1 MGFSV
6 DTLQKER
13 AKDISMTKIEHQ
25 LGGQTL
31 SVETGKIAKQAN
43 GAVWLQYGETVVLV
57 TACRTSTPEDRG
69 FLPLIVDYR
78 EKSYAG
84 GRIPGNIF
92 KREGRPTEKETLSA
106 RLIDHPIRPLFPK
119 KFPYEVQVY
128 VSILSYDG
136 ENDADVLGLLG
147 ASAALSI
154 SDIPFAGPMGAV
166 RVGRLDGEFVV
177 NPTHADLEGCDLE
190 IIVCGTADSII
201 SVEGGAHEISEQELV
216 DALAFGHQHIV
227 ELVGVQQELI
237 AAVGKEKI
245 QIEAEEVDTELLG
258 AVSELAADRIKE
270 ANRIP
275 TKEERQELIDGIR
288 DEVLENLNERFPDS
302 EKEIKAELESLL
314 KADMRSMILKEKRR
328 IDGRA
333 LDEVREVS
341 CESGILPRTHGS
353 SLFTRGQT
361 QALCVATLGTKL
373 DERMADDLQGKRFKS
388 YYLDYNFPAY
398 SVGEVRF
405 ERGPGRRDI
414 GHGHL
419 AERALEPVIPSDES
433 FPYTIRLVSDITE
446 SSSSSSMA
454 TVCGCS
460 LALMDAGIPIKTAVC
475 GTGVGLVK
483 EGDEY
488 ELLTDIRDAED
499 FLGDMDLKIAGTI
512 DGITAVQMDIKIQGL
527 ELEIFKQALDRAK
540 EGREKVLAI
549 MNECLGESR
558 DELSRWAP
566 RIEFIKID
574 QSKIGAVIGPGGK
587 MIREIEKTGATV
599 NVDEDGTITIA
610 SVEAGPADEA
620 RRMIEGITAD
630 AEIGKEYDGLVK
642 RVMPFGAFVEILP
655 GKEGLLHIS
664 ELAHRRV
671 EKVEDVVEEGDKIA
685 VKVLEIDTG
694 GKMRLSHKA
703 LLKK

>member
-1 MGFSV
+1 
-6 DTLQKER
+6 
-13 AKDISMTKIEHQ
+13 MTKLEREI
-25 LGGQTL
+25 GGRNL
-31 SVETGKIAKQAN
+31 SIETGRIAKQAN
-43 GAVWLQYGETVVLV
+43 GAVWLQYGDTVVLV
-57 TACRTSTPEDRG
+57 TACRTNVPEDRG

-78 EKSYAG
+78 EKAYAG
-84 GRIPGNIF
+84 GKIPGNIF
-92 KREGRPTEKETLSA
+92 KREGRPSEKETLSA
-106 RLIDHPIRPLFPK
+106 RLIDHPIRPMFPK
-119 KFPYEVQVY
+119 KFPYEIQVY
-128 VSILSYDG
+128 VSVLSYDG
-136 ENDADVLGLLG
+136 ENDADVLGLIG

-166 RVGRLDGEFVV
+166 RVGRINGEFVA
-177 NPTHADLEGCDLE
+177 NPTPAELDDSDLE
-190 IIVCGTADSII
+190 IIVCGTADSIV
-201 SVEGGAHEISEQELV
+201 SVEGGAHEIAEQELV
-216 DALAFGHQHIV
+216 DALAFGHECIAELV
-227 ELVGVQQELI
+227 ELQEQLV
-237 AAVGKEKI
+237 AEVGKEKVA
-245 QIEAEEVDTELLG
+245 IEVEEVDPELVQ
-258 AVSELAADRIKE
+258 AVAELAQGRIAE
-270 ANRIP
+270 ANRSP
-275 TKEERQELIDGIR
+275 LKEERQERIDAINA
-288 DEVLENLNERFPDS
+288 DVLESLAERFPES
-302 EKEIKAELESLL
+302 EKLLKDELEVLL
-314 KADMRSMILKEKRR
+314 KSDMRTMILKEKQR

-333 LDEVREVS
+333 LDAVRDVT
-341 CESGILPRTHGS
+341 CESTVLPRTHGS
-353 SLFTRGQT
+353 ALFTRGQT

-388 YYLDYNFPAY
+388 YYLDYNFPPY

-419 AERALEPVIPSDES
+419 AERALEPVIPSVES

-460 LALMDAGIPIKTAVC
+460 LALMDAGIPVKTAVC

-499 FLGDMDLKIAGTI
+499 FLGDMDLKVAGTK
-512 DGITAVQMDIKIQGL
+512 DGITAIQMDIKIQGL
-527 ELEIFKQALDRAK
+527 QLAIFKEALDRAK
-540 EGREKVLAI
+540 EGRAKVLAI
-549 MNECLGESR
+549 MDECLSEAR
-558 DELSRWAP
+558 PELSRWAP
-566 RIEFIKID
+566 RIEFVKIN

-587 MIREIEKTGATV
+587 TIREIEKTGATV

-610 SVEAGPADEA
+610 SVEAGPAEEA

-630 AEIGKEYDGLVK
+630 AEVGKEYDGVVK

-671 EKVEDVVEEGDKIA
+671 DKVEDVVGQGDKIA

>member
-1 MGFSV
+1 
-6 DTLQKER
+6 
-13 AKDISMTKIEHQ
+13 MTKLELEI
-25 LGGQTL
+25 GGRSL
-31 SVETGKIAKQAN
+31 SIETGKIAKQAN
-43 GAVWLQYGETVVLV
+43 GAVWVQYGDTVVLV
-57 TACRTSTPEDRG
+57 TACRM
-69 FLPLIVDYR
+69 PLIVDYR
-78 EKSYAG
+78 EKAYAG
-84 GRIPGNIF
+84 GKIPGNIF
-92 KREGRPTEKETLSA
+92 KREGRPSEKETLSA
-106 RLIDHPIRPLFPK
+106 RLIDHPIRPMFPK
-119 KFPYEVQVY
+119 KFPYEIQVY
-128 VSILSYDG
+128 VSVLSYDG
-136 ENDADVLGLLG
+136 ENDADVLGLIG

-166 RVGRLDGEFVV
+166 RVGRINGEFVA
-177 NPTHADLEGCDLE
+177 NPTLTELDDSDLE
-190 IIVCGTADSII
+190 IMVCGTADSIV
-201 SVEGGAHEISEQELV
+201 SVEGGAHEIAEQDLV
-216 DALAFGHQHIV
+216 DALAFGHECIA
-227 ELVGVQQELI
+227 ELVKLQEQLV
-237 AAVGKEKI
+237 AEVGKEKLV
-245 QIEAEEVDTELLG
+245 IESEEVDPELSQ
-258 AVSELAADRIKE
+258 AVAELAQERIAE
-270 ANRIP
+270 ANRSP
-275 TKEERQELIDGIR
+275 LKEERQERIDAISA
-288 DEVLENLNERFPDS
+288 DVLESLAERFPDS
-302 EKEIKAELESLL
+302 EKPIKAELEALL
-314 KADMRSMILKEKRR
+314 KADMRTMILKEKRR

-333 LDEVREVS
+333 LDAVRDVT
-341 CESGILPRTHGS
+341 CENTVLPRTHGS
-353 SLFTRGQT
+353 ALFTRGQT

-388 YYLDYNFPAY
+388 YYLDYNFPPY

-419 AERALEPVIPSDES
+419 AERALEPVIPSVES

-460 LALMDAGIPIKTAVC
+460 LALMDAGIPVKTAVC

-499 FLGDMDLKIAGTI
+499 FLGDMDLKVAGTK
-512 DGITAVQMDIKIQGL
+512 DGITAIQMDIKIQGL
-527 ELEIFKQALDRAK
+527 QLQIFKEALDRAK
-540 EGREKVLAI
+540 EGRDKVLAI
-549 MNECLGESR
+549 MDECLSEAR
-558 DELSRWAP
+558 PELSRWAP
-566 RIEFIKID
+566 RIEFVKID

-587 MIREIEKTGATV
+587 TIREIEKTGATV

-610 SVEAGPADEA
+610 SVEAGPAEEA

-630 AEIGKEYDGLVK
+630 AEVGKEYDGVVK

-671 EKVEDVVEEGDKIA
+671 DKVEDVVGQGDKIA

>member
-1 MGFSV
+1 
-6 DTLQKER
+6 
-13 AKDISMTKIEHQ
+13 MTKLEHQ

-31 SVETGKIAKQAN
+31 SIETGKIAKQAN

-78 EKSYAG
+78 EKGYAG

-177 NPTHADLEGCDLE
+177 NPTHAELEGCDLE

-245 QIEAEEVDTELLG
+245 LIEADEVDAELLA

-275 TKEERQELIDGIR
+275 TKEERQELIDRIR
-288 DEVLENLNERFPDS
+288 DEVLENLHERFPDS
-302 EKEIKAELESLL
+302 EKTIKAELESLL

-341 CESGILPRTHGS
+341 CENGILPRTHGS
-353 SLFTRGQT
+353 ALFTRGQT

-398 SVGEVRF
+398 SVGEVKF

-587 MIREIEKTGATV
+587 TIREIEKTGATV

>member
-1 MGFSV
+1 
-6 DTLQKER
+6 
-13 AKDISMTKIEHQ
+13 MTKLEHQ

-31 SVETGKIAKQAN
+31 SMETGKIAKQAN
-43 GAVWLQYGETVVLV
+43 GAVWLQYGETVVMV
-57 TACRTSTPEDRG
+57 TACRTNTPEDRG

-78 EKSYAG
+78 EKTYAG

-106 RLIDHPIRPLFPK
+106 RLIDHPIRPMFPK
-119 KFPYEVQVY
+119 KFHYEVQIY
-128 VSILSYDG
+128 VSIFSYDG

-166 RVGRLDGEFVV
+166 RVGRMNGEFVA
-177 NPTHADLEGCDLE
+177 NPTHSQQEECDIE
-190 IIVCGTADSII
+190 IIVCGTSDSIV
-201 SVEGGAHEISEQELV
+201 SVEGGAHEVSEQDLV
-216 DALAFGHQHIV
+216 DALAFGHEHIKD
-227 ELVGVQQELI
+227 LVTMQEKLV
-237 AAVGKEKI
+237 AAVGKEKLK
-245 QIEAEEVDTELLG
+245 IEADEVDTELVA
-258 AVSELAADRIKE
+258 AVGELVSDRIKE

-275 TKEERQELIDGIR
+275 AKEERQGLIDEIR
-288 DEVLENLNERFPDS
+288 ADILEGLAERFP
-302 EKEIKAELESLL
+302 EGAKQIKAELEALL
-314 KADMRSMILKEKRR
+314 KADMRGMILKEKRR

-333 LDEVREVS
+333 LDEVREVT
-341 CESGILPRTHGS
+341 CESSILPRTHGS
-353 SLFTRGQT
+353 ALFTRGQT

-419 AERALEPVIPSDES
+419 AERAIEPVIPSDES

-454 TVCGCS
+454 TICGCS

-475 GTGVGLVK
+475 GTGVGLVM
-483 EGDEY
+483 EGDKY

-499 FLGDMDLKIAGTI
+499 FLGDMDLKVAGTV
-512 DGITAVQMDIKIQGL
+512 DGITAIQMDIKVQGL
-527 ELEIFKQALDRAK
+527 KLEILKEALDRAK
-540 EGREKVLAI
+540 EGRDKVLGI
-549 MNECLGESR
+549 MNECLSESR
-558 DELSRWAP
+558 DDLSRWAP
-566 RIEFIKID
+566 RIEFIKIN

-587 MIREIEKTGATV
+587 TIREIEKTGATI
-599 NVDEDGTITIA
+599 NVAEDGTITIA
-610 SVEAGPADEA
+610 SVEAGPAQEA

-630 AEIGKEYDGLVK
+630 AEIGREYDGTVK
-642 RVMPFGAFVEILP
+642 RIMPFGAFVEILP

-664 ELAHRRV
+664 ELAHSRV
-671 EKVEDVVEEGDKIA
+671 EKVEDVVAEGEKIA

>member
-1 MGFSV
+1 
-6 DTLQKER
+6 
-13 AKDISMTKIEHQ
+13 MTKLEHQ

-31 SVETGKIAKQAN
+31 SIETGKIAKQAN
-43 GAVWLQYGETVVLV
+43 GAVWLQYGETVVMV
-57 TACRTSTPEDRG
+57 TACRTNTPEDRG

-78 EKSYAG
+78 EKTYAG

-106 RLIDHPIRPLFPK
+106 RLIDHPIRPMFPK
-119 KFPYEVQVY
+119 KFHYEVQVY
-128 VSILSYDG
+128 VSIFSYDG

-166 RVGRLDGEFVV
+166 RVSRMDGEFIA
-177 NPTHADLEGCDLE
+177 NPTHSQQEECDIE
-190 IIVCGTADSII
+190 IIVCGTSDSIV
-201 SVEGGAHEISEQELV
+201 SVEGGAHEISEQDLV
-216 DALAFGHQHIV
+216 DALAFGHEHIKA
-227 ELVGVQQELI
+227 LVVMQEKLV
-237 AAVGKEKI
+237 AEVGKEKI
-245 QIEAEEVDTELLG
+245 KIEADEIDTELVA
-258 AVSELAADRIKE
+258 AVSELASDRIKE

-275 TKEERQELIDGIR
+275 TKEERQGLIDEVR
-288 DEVLENLNERFPDS
+288 ADVLEGLAERFP
-302 EKEIKAELESLL
+302 EGAKQIKAEIEALL
-314 KADMRSMILKEKRR
+314 KADMRGMILKEKRR

-333 LDEVREVS
+333 LDEVREVA
-341 CESGILPRTHGS
+341 CESSILPRTHGS
-353 SLFTRGQT
+353 ALFTRGQT

-373 DERMADDLQGKRFKS
+373 DERMADDLKGKRFKS

-419 AERALEPVIPSDES
+419 AERAIEPVIPSDES
-433 FPYTIRLVSDITE
+433 FPYTIRLVADITE

-475 GTGVGLVK
+475 GTGVGLVM

-499 FLGDMDLKIAGTI
+499 FLGDMDLKVAGTI
-512 DGITAVQMDIKIQGL
+512 DGITAIQMDIKVQGL
-527 ELEIFKQALDRAK
+527 KLEILKEALDRAK
-540 EGREKVLAI
+540 EGRDKVLGI
-549 MNECLGESR
+549 MNECLSESR
-558 DELSRWAP
+558 DDLSRWAP
-566 RIEFIKID
+566 RIEFIKIN

-587 MIREIEKTGATV
+587 TIREIEKTGATI
-599 NVDEDGTITIA
+599 NVAEDGTITIA
-610 SVEAGPADEA
+610 SVEAGPAQEA

-630 AEIGKEYDGLVK
+630 AEIGKEYDGTVK
-642 RVMPFGAFVEILP
+642 RIMPFGAFVEILP

-664 ELAHRRV
+664 ELAHNRV
-671 EKVEDVVEEGDKIA
+671 EKVEDVVAEGEKIA

>member
-1 MGFSV
+1 
-6 DTLQKER
+6 
-13 AKDISMTKIEHQ
+13 MTKLELEI
-25 LGGQTL
+25 GGRSL
-31 SVETGKIAKQAN
+31 SIETGRIAKQAN
-43 GAVWLQYGETVVLV
+43 GAVWMQYGETVVLV
-57 TACRTSTPEDRG
+57 TACRTNIPEDRG

-78 EKSYAG
+78 EKAYAG
-84 GRIPGNIF
+84 GKIPGNIF
-92 KREGRPTEKETLSA
+92 KREGRPSEKETLSA
-106 RLIDHPIRPLFPK
+106 RLIDHPIRPMFPK
-119 KFPYEVQVY
+119 KFPYEIQVY
-128 VSILSYDG
+128 VSVLSYDG
-136 ENDADVLGLLG
+136 ENDADVLGLIG

-166 RVGRLDGEFVV
+166 RVGRINGEFVA
-177 NPTHADLEGCDLE
+177 NPTSAQLDESDLE
-190 IIVCGTADSII
+190 IIVCGTADSIV
-201 SVEGGAHEISEQELV
+201 SVEGGAHEIAEQDLV
-216 DALAFGHQHIV
+216 DALAFGHECIA
-227 ELVGVQQELI
+227 ELVGLQERLVTE
-237 AAVGKEKI
+237 VGKEKI
-245 QIEAEEVDTELLG
+245 VVEVAEADPKLVS
-258 AVSELAADRIKE
+258 AVAELAQERIAE
-270 ANRIP
+270 ANRSP
-275 TKEERQELIDGIR
+275 RKEERQERIDAINA
-288 DEVLENLNERFPDS
+288 DVLESLAERFPES
-302 EKEIKAELESLL
+302 EKLILAELEALL
-314 KADMRSMILKEKRR
+314 KADMRTMILKEKRR
-328 IDGRA
+328 IDGRS
-333 LDEVREVS
+333 LDAVRDVT
-341 CESGILPRTHGS
+341 CESTVLPRTHGS
-353 SLFTRGQT
+353 ALFTRGQT

-388 YYLDYNFPAY
+388 YYLDYNFPPY

-419 AERALEPVIPSDES
+419 AERALEPVIPSVES

-460 LALMDAGIPIKTAVC
+460 LALMDAGIPVKTSVC

-499 FLGDMDLKIAGTI
+499 FLGDMDLKVAGTK
-512 DGITAVQMDIKIQGL
+512 DGITAIQMDIKIQGL
-527 ELEIFKQALDRAK
+527 QLDIFKEALDRAK
-540 EGREKVLAI
+540 EGRDMVLAI
-549 MNECLGESR
+549 MDECLSAAR
-558 DELSRWAP
+558 PELSRWAP
-566 RIEFIKID
+566 RIEFVKIAE
-574 QSKIGAVIGPGGK
+574 SKIGAVIGPGGK
-587 MIREIEKTGATV
+587 TIREIEKTGATV

-610 SVEAGPADEA
+610 SVEAGPAEEA

-630 AEIGKEYDGLVK
+630 AEVGKEYDGVVK

-671 EKVEDVVEEGDKIA
+671 DKVEDIVGQGDTIA

>member
-1 MGFSV
+1 M
-6 DTLQKER
+6 
-13 AKDISMTKIEHQ
+13 
-25 LGGQTL
+25 
-31 SVETGKIAKQAN
+31 ETGKIAKQAN
-43 GAVWLQYGETVVLV
+43 GAVWLQYGETVVMV
-57 TACRTSTPEDRG
+57 TACRTNTPEDRG

-78 EKSYAG
+78 EKTYAG

-106 RLIDHPIRPLFPK
+106 RLIDHPIRPMFPK
-119 KFPYEVQVY
+119 KFHYEVQVY
-128 VSILSYDG
+128 VSIFSYDG

-166 RVGRLDGEFVV
+166 RVGRMDGEFIA
-177 NPTHADLEGCDLE
+177 NPTHSQQEECDIE
-190 IIVCGTADSII
+190 IIVCGTSDSIV
-201 SVEGGAHEISEQELV
+201 SVEGGAHEISEQDLV
-216 DALAFGHQHIV
+216 DALAFGHEHIKD
-227 ELVGVQQELI
+227 LVVMQEKLV
-237 AAVGKEKI
+237 AEVGKEKI
-245 QIEAEEVDTELLG
+245 KIEADEIDTELVA
-258 AVSELAADRIKE
+258 AVGELASDRIKE

-275 TKEERQELIDGIR
+275 TKEERQGLIDEVR
-288 DEVLENLNERFPDS
+288 ADVLEGLAERFP
-302 EKEIKAELESLL
+302 EGAKQIKAEIEALL
-314 KADMRSMILKEKRR
+314 KADMRGMILKEKRR

-333 LDEVREVS
+333 LDEVREVT
-341 CESGILPRTHGS
+341 CESSILPRTHGS
-353 SLFTRGQT
+353 ALFTRGQT

-373 DERMADDLQGKRFKS
+373 DERMADDLKGKRFKS

-419 AERALEPVIPSDES
+419 AERAIEPVIPSDES

-475 GTGVGLVK
+475 GTGVGLVM

-499 FLGDMDLKIAGTI
+499 FLGDMDLKVAGTF
-512 DGITAVQMDIKIQGL
+512 DGITAIQMDIKVQGL
-527 ELEIFKQALDRAK
+527 KLEILKEALDRAK
-540 EGREKVLAI
+540 EGRDKVLGI
-549 MNECLGESR
+549 MNECLSESR
-558 DELSRWAP
+558 DDLSRWAP
-566 RIEFIKID
+566 RIEFIKIN

-587 MIREIEKTGATV
+587 TIREIEKTGATI
-599 NVDEDGTITIA
+599 NVAEDGTITIA
-610 SVEAGPADEA
+610 SVEAGPAQEA

-630 AEIGKEYDGLVK
+630 AEIGKEYDGTVK
-642 RVMPFGAFVEILP
+642 RIMPFGAFVEILP

-664 ELAHRRV
+664 ELAHNRV
-671 EKVEDVVEEGDKIA
+671 EKVEDVVAEGEKIA

>member
-13 AKDISMTKIEHQ
+13 AKDISMTKLEHQ

-31 SVETGKIAKQAN
+31 SIETGKIAKQAN

-78 EKSYAG
+78 EKGYAG

-227 ELVGVQQELI
+227 ELVGVQQDLI
-237 AAVGKEKI
+237 ATVGKEKI
-245 QIEAEEVDTELLG
+245 QIEADEVDVELLG

-270 ANRIP
+270 ANKIP

-288 DEVLENLNERFPDS
+288 DEVLENLHERFPDS
-302 EKEIKAELESLL
+302 EKAIKAELESLL

-341 CESGILPRTHGS
+341 CENGILPRTHGS
-353 SLFTRGQT
+353 ALFTRGQT

-398 SVGEVRF
+398 SVGEVKF

-587 MIREIEKTGATV
+587 TIREIEKTGATV

-620 RRMIEGITAD
+620 R
-630 AEIGKEYDGLVK
+630 
-642 RVMPFGAFVEILP
+642 GAHACTKLP
-655 GKEGLLHIS
+655 IVRFTDDS
-664 ELAHRRV
+664 PA
-671 EKVEDVVEEGDKIA
+671 A
-685 VKVLEIDTG
+685 ATG
-694 GKMRLSHKA
+694 NAKL
-703 LLKK
+703 

>member
-1 MGFSV
+1 
-6 DTLQKER
+6 
-13 AKDISMTKIEHQ
+13 MTKLELEI
-25 LGGQTL
+25 GGRSL
-31 SVETGKIAKQAN
+31 SIETGRIAKQAN
-43 GAVWLQYGETVVLV
+43 GAVWMQYGETVVLV
-57 TACRTSTPEDRG
+57 TACRTNIPEDRG

-78 EKSYAG
+78 EKAYAG
-84 GRIPGNIF
+84 GKIPGNIF
-92 KREGRPTEKETLSA
+92 KREGRPSEKETLSA
-106 RLIDHPIRPLFPK
+106 RLIDHPIRPMFPK
-119 KFPYEVQVY
+119 KFPYEIQVY
-128 VSILSYDG
+128 VSVLSYDG
-136 ENDADVLGLLG
+136 ENDADVLGLIG

-166 RVGRLDGEFVV
+166 RVGRINGEFVA
-177 NPTHADLEGCDLE
+177 NPTSAQLDESDLE
-190 IIVCGTADSII
+190 IIVCGTADSIV
-201 SVEGGAHEISEQELV
+201 SVEGGAHEIAEQDLV
-216 DALAFGHQHIV
+216 DALAFGHGCIAELV
-227 ELVGVQQELI
+227 ELQERLV
-237 AAVGKEKI
+237 AEVGKEKVV
-245 QIEAEEVDTELLG
+245 IEVAGADPELVS
-258 AVSELAADRIKE
+258 AVAELAQERIAE
-270 ANRIP
+270 ANRSP
-275 TKEERQELIDGIR
+275 RKEERQERIDAINA
-288 DEVLENLNERFPDS
+288 DVLESLAERFPES
-302 EKEIKAELESLL
+302 EKLILAELEALL
-314 KADMRSMILKEKRR
+314 KADMRTMILKEKRR
-328 IDGRA
+328 IDGRS
-333 LDEVREVS
+333 LDAVRDVT
-341 CESGILPRTHGS
+341 CESTVLPRTHGS
-353 SLFTRGQT
+353 ALFTRGQT

-388 YYLDYNFPAY
+388 YYLDYNFPPY

-419 AERALEPVIPSDES
+419 AERALEPVIPSVES

-460 LALMDAGIPIKTAVC
+460 LALMDAGIPVKTSVC

-499 FLGDMDLKIAGTI
+499 FLGDMDLKVAGTK
-512 DGITAVQMDIKIQGL
+512 DGITAIQMDIKIQGL
-527 ELEIFKQALDRAK
+527 QLDIFKEALDRAK
-540 EGREKVLAI
+540 EGRDKVLAI
-549 MNECLGESR
+549 MDECLSAAR
-558 DELSRWAP
+558 PELSRWAP
-566 RIEFIKID
+566 RIEFVKIAE
-574 QSKIGAVIGPGGK
+574 SKIGAVIGPGGK
-587 MIREIEKTGATV
+587 TIREIEKTGATV

-610 SVEAGPADEA
+610 SVEAGPAEEA

-630 AEIGKEYDGLVK
+630 AEVGKEYDGVVK

-671 EKVEDVVEEGDKIA
+671 DKVEDIVGQGDTIA

>member
-1 MGFSV
+1 
-6 DTLQKER
+6 
-13 AKDISMTKIEHQ
+13 MTKLEHQ

-31 SVETGKIAKQAN
+31 SMETGKIAKQAN
-43 GAVWLQYGETVVLV
+43 GAVWLQYGETVVMV
-57 TACRTSTPEDRG
+57 TACRTNTPEDRG

-78 EKSYAG
+78 EKTYAG

-106 RLIDHPIRPLFPK
+106 RLIDHPIRPMFPK
-119 KFPYEVQVY
+119 KFHYEVQVY
-128 VSILSYDG
+128 VSIFSYDG

-166 RVGRLDGEFVV
+166 RVGRIDGEFVA
-177 NPTHADLEGCDLE
+177 NPTHSQQEECDIEL
-190 IIVCGTADSII
+190 IVCGTADSIV
-201 SVEGGAHEISEQELV
+201 SVEGGAHEVSEQDLV
-216 DALAFGHQHIV
+216 DALAFGHVHIKDLV
-227 ELVGVQQELI
+227 EMQEKLV

-245 QIEAEEVDTELLG
+245 KIEAEEVDVELIN
-258 AVSELAADRIKE
+258 AVGELANARIKE
-270 ANRIP
+270 ANQIP
-275 TKEERQELIDGIR
+275 TKEERQVSIDEIR
-288 DEVLENLNERFPDS
+288 ADVLENLAERFPDGA
-302 EKEIKAELESLL
+302 KQIKAEVESLL
-314 KADMRSMILKEKRR
+314 KADMRSMILNDKRR

-333 LDEVREVS
+333 LDEVREVT
-341 CESGILPRTHGS
+341 CESSILPRTHGS
-353 SLFTRGQT
+353 ALFTRGQT
-361 QALCVATLGTKL
+361 QALCTATLGTKL

-419 AERALEPVIPSDES
+419 AERAIEPVIPSDES

-475 GTGVGLVK
+475 GTGVGLVM
-483 EGDEY
+483 EGEQY

-499 FLGDMDLKIAGTI
+499 FLGDMDLKVAGTI
-512 DGITAVQMDIKIQGL
+512 DGITAIQMDIKVQGL
-527 ELEIFKQALDRAK
+527 KLEILKEALDRAK
-540 EGREKVLAI
+540 EGRDKVLGI
-549 MNECLGESR
+549 MNECLSESR
-558 DELSRWAP
+558 DDLSRWAP
-566 RIEFIKID
+566 RIEFVKID

-587 MIREIEKTGATV
+587 TIREIEKTGATI
-599 NVDEDGTITIA
+599 NVAEDGTITIA
-610 SVEAGPADEA
+610 SVEAGPAQEA

-630 AEIGKEYDGLVK
+630 AEIGKEYDGTVK
-642 RVMPFGAFVEILP
+642 RIMPFGAFVEILP

-671 EKVEDVVEEGDKIA
+671 EKVEDVVAEGDKIA

>member
-1 MGFSV
+1 
-6 DTLQKER
+6 
-13 AKDISMTKIEHQ
+13 MTKLEHQ

-31 SVETGKIAKQAN
+31 SMETGKIAKQAN
-43 GAVWLQYGETVVLV
+43 GAIWLQYGETVVMV
-57 TACRTSTPEDRG
+57 TACRTNTPEDRG

-78 EKSYAG
+78 EKTYAG

-106 RLIDHPIRPLFPK
+106 RLIDHPIRPMFPK
-119 KFPYEVQVY
+119 KFHYEVQVY
-128 VSILSYDG
+128 VSIFSYDG

-166 RVGRLDGEFVV
+166 RVGRMNGEFVA
-177 NPTHADLEGCDLE
+177 NPTHSQQEECDIE
-190 IIVCGTADSII
+190 IIVCGTSDSIV
-201 SVEGGAHEISEQELV
+201 SVEGGAHEVSEQDLV
-216 DALAFGHQHIV
+216 DALAFGHEHIKD
-227 ELVGVQQELI
+227 LVIMQEKLV
-237 AAVGKEKI
+237 AEVGKEKI
-245 QIEAEEVDTELLG
+245 KIEPDEVDTELVA
-258 AVSELAADRIKE
+258 AVGELVSDRIKE

-275 TKEERQELIDGIR
+275 AKEERQGLIDEIR
-288 DEVLENLNERFPDS
+288 ADVLEGLTERFP
-302 EKEIKAELESLL
+302 EGAKQIKAEIEALL
-314 KADMRSMILKEKRR
+314 KADMRGMILNEKRR

-333 LDEVREVS
+333 LDEVREVT
-341 CESGILPRTHGS
+341 CESSILPRTHGS
-353 SLFTRGQT
+353 ALFTRGQT

-373 DERMADDLQGKRFKS
+373 DERMADDLKGKRFKS

-419 AERALEPVIPSDES
+419 AERAIEPVIPSDES
-433 FPYTIRLVSDITE
+433 FPYTIRLVADITE

-475 GTGVGLVK
+475 GTGVGLVM

-499 FLGDMDLKIAGTI
+499 FLGDMDLKVAGTV
-512 DGITAVQMDIKIQGL
+512 DGITAIQMDIKVQGL
-527 ELEIFKQALDRAK
+527 KLEILKEALDRAK
-540 EGREKVLAI
+540 EGRDKVLGI
-549 MNECLGESR
+549 MNECLSESR
-558 DELSRWAP
+558 DDLSRWAP
-566 RIEFIKID
+566 RIEFIKIN

-587 MIREIEKTGATV
+587 TIREIEKTGATI
-599 NVDEDGTITIA
+599 NVAEDGTITIA
-610 SVEAGPADEA
+610 SVEAGPAQEA

-630 AEIGKEYDGLVK
+630 AEIGREYDGTVK
-642 RVMPFGAFVEILP
+642 RIMPFGAFVEILP

-664 ELAHRRV
+664 ELAHNRV
-671 EKVEDVVEEGDKIA
+671 EKVEDVIAEGEKIA

>member
-1 MGFSV
+1 
-6 DTLQKER
+6 
-13 AKDISMTKIEHQ
+13 MTKLEHQ

-31 SVETGKIAKQAN
+31 SIETGKIAKQAN

-78 EKSYAG
+78 EKGYAG

-177 NPTHADLEGCDLE
+177 NPTHAELEGCDLE

-245 QIEAEEVDTELLG
+245 QIEADEVDTELLA

-288 DEVLENLNERFPDS
+288 DEVLENLHERFPDS

-341 CESGILPRTHGS
+341 CENGILPRTHGS
-353 SLFTRGQT
+353 ALFTRGQT

-398 SVGEVRF
+398 SVGEVKF

-587 MIREIEKTGATV
+587 TIREIEKTGATV

-610 SVEAGPADEA
+610 SVEAGRADEA

>member
-1 MGFSV
+1 
-6 DTLQKER
+6 
-13 AKDISMTKIEHQ
+13 MTKLEHQ

-31 SVETGKIAKQAN
+31 SIETGRVAKQAN
-43 GAVWLQYGETVVLV
+43 GAVWLQFGETVVMV
-57 TACRTSTPEDRG
+57 TACRTNTPEDRG
-69 FLPLIVDYR
+69 FLPLTVDYR
-78 EKSYAG
+78 EKTYAG

-106 RLIDHPIRPLFPK
+106 RLTDHAIRPMFPK
-119 KFPYEVQVY
+119 RFPYEVQVY
-128 VSILSYDG
+128 ISIFSYDG

-154 SDIPFAGPMGAV
+154 SDIPFAGPMGAL
-166 RVGRLDGEFVV
+166 RVGRLDGEFIA
-177 NPTHADLEGCDLE
+177 NPTHAQQDECDLE
-190 IIVCGTADSII
+190 MVVCGTADSIV
-201 SVEGGAHEISEQELV
+201 SVEGGAHEISEQDLV
-216 DALAFGHQHIV
+216 DALAFAHEQIR
-227 ELVGVQQELI
+227 ELVGLQEKLI
-237 AAVGKEKI
+237 AEVGKDKLEF
-245 QIEAEEVDTELLG
+245 AVEEVDPELVN
-258 AVSELAADRIKE
+258 AVADAAKERIHE

-275 TKEERQELIDGIR
+275 AKEERQGLIDGIKA
-288 DEVLENLNERFPDS
+288 DVLAALAESFPESD
-302 EKEIKAELESLL
+302 KQIGAELESLL
-314 KADMRSMILKEKRR
+314 KADMREMILKEKRR

-333 LDEVREVS
+333 LDEVREVT
-341 CESGILPRTHGS
+341 CESQILPRTHGS
-353 SLFTRGQT
+353 ALFTRGQT

-373 DERMADDLQGKRFKS
+373 DERMADDLMGKRFKS

-419 AERALEPVIPSDES
+419 AERAIEPVIPSDES

-475 GTGVGLVK
+475 GTGVGLVM
-483 EGDEY
+483 EGDDY

-499 FLGDMDLKIAGTI
+499 FLGDMDLKVAGTK

-527 ELEIFKQALDRAK
+527 RLEIFKEALDRAR
-540 EGREKVLAI
+540 EGRDKVLSA
-549 MNECLGESR
+549 MNDCLPEAR
-558 DELSRWAP
+558 EDLSRWAP
-566 RIEFIKID
+566 RIEFIKIN

-587 MIREIEKTGATV
+587 TIREIEKTGATV

-610 SVEAGPADEA
+610 SVEAGPAAEA

-630 AEIGKEYDGLVK
+630 AEIGKEYDGVVK

-664 ELAHRRV
+664 ELAHQRV
-671 EKVEDVVEEGDKIA
+671 EKVEDVVNEGDKIA

>member
-1 MGFSV
+1 
-6 DTLQKER
+6 
-13 AKDISMTKIEHQ
+13 MTKLEHQ

-31 SVETGKIAKQAN
+31 SMETGKIAKQAN
-43 GAVWLQYGETVVLV
+43 GAVWLQYGETVVMV
-57 TACRTSTPEDRG
+57 TACRTNTPEDRG

-78 EKSYAG
+78 EKTYAG

-106 RLIDHPIRPLFPK
+106 RLIDHPIRPMFPK
-119 KFPYEVQVY
+119 KFHYEVQIY
-128 VSILSYDG
+128 VSIFSYDG

-166 RVGRLDGEFVV
+166 RVGRMNGEFVA
-177 NPTHADLEGCDLE
+177 NPTHSQQEECDIE
-190 IIVCGTADSII
+190 IIVCGTSDSIV
-201 SVEGGAHEISEQELV
+201 SVEGGAHEVSEQDLV
-216 DALAFGHQHIV
+216 DALAFGHEHIKD
-227 ELVGVQQELI
+227 LVTMQEKLV
-237 AAVGKEKI
+237 AAVGKEKLK
-245 QIEAEEVDTELLG
+245 IEADEVDTELVA
-258 AVSELAADRIKE
+258 AVGELVSDRIKE

-275 TKEERQELIDGIR
+275 AKEERQGLIDEIR
-288 DEVLENLNERFPDS
+288 ADILEGLAERFP
-302 EKEIKAELESLL
+302 EGAKQIKAEIEALL
-314 KADMRSMILKEKRR
+314 KADMRGMILKEKRR

-333 LDEVREVS
+333 LDEVREVT
-341 CESGILPRTHGS
+341 CESSILPRTHGS
-353 SLFTRGQT
+353 ALFTRGQT

-419 AERALEPVIPSDES
+419 AERAIEPVIPSDES

-475 GTGVGLVK
+475 GTGVGLVM
-483 EGDEY
+483 EGDKY

-499 FLGDMDLKIAGTI
+499 FLGDMDLKVAGTV
-512 DGITAVQMDIKIQGL
+512 DGITAIQMDIKVQGL
-527 ELEIFKQALDRAK
+527 KLEILKEALDRAK
-540 EGREKVLAI
+540 EGRDKVLGI
-549 MNECLGESR
+549 MNECLSESR
-558 DELSRWAP
+558 DDLSRWAP
-566 RIEFIKID
+566 RIEFIKIN

-587 MIREIEKTGATV
+587 TIREIEKTGATI
-599 NVDEDGTITIA
+599 NVAEDGTITIA
-610 SVEAGPADEA
+610 SVEAGPAQEA

-630 AEIGKEYDGLVK
+630 AEIGREYDGTVK
-642 RVMPFGAFVEILP
+642 RIMPFGAFVEILP

-664 ELAHRRV
+664 ELAHSRV
-671 EKVEDVVEEGDKIA
+671 EKVEDVVAEGEKIA

>member
-1 MGFSV
+1 
-6 DTLQKER
+6 
-13 AKDISMTKIEHQ
+13 MTKLEHQ

-31 SVETGKIAKQAN
+31 SMETGKIAKQAN
-43 GAVWLQYGETVVLV
+43 GAVWLQYGETVVMV
-57 TACRTSTPEDRG
+57 TACRTNTPEDRG

-78 EKSYAG
+78 EKTYAG

-106 RLIDHPIRPLFPK
+106 RLIDHPIRPMFPK
-119 KFPYEVQVY
+119 KFHYEVQIY
-128 VSILSYDG
+128 VSIFSYDG

-166 RVGRLDGEFVV
+166 RVGRMNGEFVA
-177 NPTHADLEGCDLE
+177 NPTHSQQEECDIE
-190 IIVCGTADSII
+190 IIVCGTSDSIV
-201 SVEGGAHEISEQELV
+201 SVEGGAHEVSEQDLV
-216 DALAFGHQHIV
+216 DALAFGHEHIKD
-227 ELVGVQQELI
+227 LVIMQEKLV
-237 AAVGKEKI
+237 AEVGKEKI
-245 QIEAEEVDTELLG
+245 KIEADEVDTELVA
-258 AVSELAADRIKE
+258 AVGELVSDRIKE

-275 TKEERQELIDGIR
+275 AKEERQGLIDEIR
-288 DEVLENLNERFPDS
+288 ADVLEGLAERFP
-302 EKEIKAELESLL
+302 EGAKQIKAEIEALL
-314 KADMRSMILKEKRR
+314 KADMRGMILNEKRR

-333 LDEVREVS
+333 LDEVREVT
-341 CESGILPRTHGS
+341 CESSILPRTHGS
-353 SLFTRGQT
+353 ALFTRGQT

-373 DERMADDLQGKRFKS
+373 DERMADDLKGKRFKS

-419 AERALEPVIPSDES
+419 AERAIEPVIPSDES

-475 GTGVGLVK
+475 GTGVGLVM

-499 FLGDMDLKIAGTI
+499 FLGDMDLKVAGTV
-512 DGITAVQMDIKIQGL
+512 DGITAIQMDIKVQGL
-527 ELEIFKQALDRAK
+527 KLEILKEALDRAK
-540 EGREKVLAI
+540 EGRDKVLGI
-549 MNECLGESR
+549 MNECLSESR
-558 DELSRWAP
+558 DDLSRWAP
-566 RIEFIKID
+566 RIEFIKIN

-587 MIREIEKTGATV
+587 TIREIEKTGATI
-599 NVDEDGTITIA
+599 NVAEDGTITIA
-610 SVEAGPADEA
+610 SVEAGPAQEA

-630 AEIGKEYDGLVK
+630 AEIGREYDGTVK
-642 RVMPFGAFVEILP
+642 RIMPFGAFVEILP

-664 ELAHRRV
+664 ELAHNRV
-671 EKVEDVVEEGDKIA
+671 EKVEDVIAEGEKIA

>member
-1 MGFSV
+1 
-6 DTLQKER
+6 
-13 AKDISMTKIEHQ
+13 MTKLEREI
-25 LGGQTL
+25 GGRNL
-31 SVETGKIAKQAN
+31 SIETGRIAKQAN
-43 GAVWLQYGETVVLV
+43 GAVWVQYGETVVLV
-57 TACRTSTPEDRG
+57 TACRTNIPEDRG

-78 EKSYAG
+78 EKAYAG
-84 GRIPGNIF
+84 GKIPGNIF
-92 KREGRPTEKETLSA
+92 KREGRPSEKETLSA
-106 RLIDHPIRPLFPK
+106 RLIDHPIRPMFPK
-119 KFPYEVQVY
+119 KFPYEIQVY
-128 VSILSYDG
+128 VSVLSYDG
-136 ENDADVLGLLG
+136 ENDADVLGLIG

-166 RVGRLDGEFVV
+166 RVGRINGEFVA
-177 NPTHADLEGCDLE
+177 NPTPTELDDSDLE
-190 IIVCGTADSII
+190 IIVCGTADSIV
-201 SVEGGAHEISEQELV
+201 SVEGGAHEIAEQDLV
-216 DALAFGHQHIV
+216 DALAFGHECIA
-227 ELVGVQQELI
+227 ELVQLQEQLVSE
-237 AAVGKEKI
+237 VGKEKI
-245 QIEAEEVDTELLG
+245 AIEVEEVDPELVHAVTEL
-258 AVSELAADRIKE
+258 AQERIAE
-270 ANRIP
+270 ANRSP
-275 TKEERQELIDGIR
+275 LKEERQERIDAINA
-288 DEVLENLNERFPDS
+288 DVLESLAERFPES
-302 EKEIKAELESLL
+302 EKLIKDELEALL
-314 KADMRSMILKEKRR
+314 KADMRTMILKEKRR

-333 LDEVREVS
+333 LDAVRDVT
-341 CESGILPRTHGS
+341 CENTVLPRTHGS
-353 SLFTRGQT
+353 ALFTRGQT

-388 YYLDYNFPAY
+388 YYLDYNFPPY

-419 AERALEPVIPSDES
+419 AERALEPVIPSVES

-460 LALMDAGIPIKTAVC
+460 LALMDAGIPVKTAVC

-483 EGDEY
+483 EGNEY

-499 FLGDMDLKIAGTI
+499 FLGDMDLKVAGTK
-512 DGITAVQMDIKIQGL
+512 DGITAIQMDIKIQGL
-527 ELEIFKQALDRAK
+527 QLDIFKEALDRAK
-540 EGREKVLAI
+540 EGRDQVLAI
-549 MNECLGESR
+549 MDGCLSEAR
-558 DELSRWAP
+558 PELSRWAP
-566 RIEFIKID
+566 RIEFVKID

-587 MIREIEKTGATV
+587 TIREIEKTGATV

-610 SVEAGPADEA
+610 SVEAGPAEEA

-630 AEIGKEYDGLVK
+630 AEVGKEYDGVVK

-671 EKVEDVVEEGDKIA
+671 DKVEDVVGQGDTIA

>member
-1 MGFSV
+1 MNK
-6 DTLQKER
+6 L
-13 AKDISMTKIEHQ
+13 EHEI
-25 LGGQTL
+25 GGRTL
-31 SVETGKIAKQAN
+31 SIETGRIAKQAN

-57 TACRTSTPEDRG
+57 TACRTNIPEDQG

-78 EKSYAG
+78 EKAYAG
-84 GRIPGNIF
+84 GKIPGNIF
-92 KREGRPTEKETLSA
+92 KREGRPSEKETLSA
-106 RLIDHPIRPLFPK
+106 RLIDHPIRPMFPK
-119 KFPYEVQVY
+119 KFPYEIQVY
-128 VSILSYDG
+128 VSVLSYDG
-136 ENDADVLGLLG
+136 ENDADVLGLIG

-166 RVGRLDGEFVV
+166 RIGRINGEFVA
-177 NPTHADLEGCDLE
+177 NPTLSELDDSDLE
-190 IIVCGTADSII
+190 IIVCGTADSIV
-201 SVEGGAHEISEQELV
+201 SVEGGAHEIAEQDLV
-216 DALAFGHQHIV
+216 DALAFGHECIAELV
-227 ELVGVQQELI
+227 ELQEQLV
-237 AAVGKEKI
+237 AEVGKEKI
-245 QIEAEEVDTELLG
+245 ALQIEEADPELVH
-258 AVSELAADRIKE
+258 AVAELAQERIAE
-270 ANRIP
+270 ANRNP
-275 TKEERQELIDGIR
+275 LKEERQERIDAINA
-288 DEVLENLNERFPDS
+288 DVLEGLAERFPDA
-302 EKEIKAELESLL
+302 EKLIKAELEALL
-314 KADMRSMILKEKRR
+314 KADMRTMILKEKRR

-333 LDEVREVS
+333 LDAVRDVT
-341 CESGILPRTHGS
+341 CESTVLPRTHGS
-353 SLFTRGQT
+353 ALFTRGQT

-388 YYLDYNFPAY
+388 YYLDYNFPPY

-419 AERALEPVIPSDES
+419 AERALEPVIPSVES

-460 LALMDAGIPIKTAVC
+460 LALMDAGIPVKTAVC

-499 FLGDMDLKIAGTI
+499 FLGDMDLKVAGTK
-512 DGITAVQMDIKIQGL
+512 DGITAIQMDIKIQGL
-527 ELEIFKQALDRAK
+527 QLDIFKEALDRAK
-540 EGREKVLAI
+540 EGRAKVLAL
-549 MNECLGESR
+549 MNECLSAAR
-558 DELSRWAP
+558 SELSRWAP

-587 MIREIEKTGATV
+587 TIREIEKTGATV

-610 SVEAGPADEA
+610 SVEAGPAEEA

-630 AEIGKEYDGLVK
+630 AEVGKEYDGVVK

-671 EKVEDVVEEGDKIA
+671 DKVEDVVGQGDKIA

>member
-1 MGFSV
+1 
-6 DTLQKER
+6 
-13 AKDISMTKIEHQ
+13 MTKLEHQ

-31 SVETGKIAKQAN
+31 SMETGKIAKQAN
-43 GAVWLQYGETVVLV
+43 GAVWLQYGETVVMV
-57 TACRTSTPEDRG
+57 TACRTNTPEDRG

-78 EKSYAG
+78 EKTYAG

-106 RLIDHPIRPLFPK
+106 RLIDHPIRPMFPK
-119 KFPYEVQVY
+119 KFHYEVQVY
-128 VSILSYDG
+128 VSIFSYDG

-166 RVGRLDGEFVV
+166 RVGRMDGEFIA
-177 NPTHADLEGCDLE
+177 NPTHSQQEECDIE
-190 IIVCGTADSII
+190 IIVCGTSDSIV
-201 SVEGGAHEISEQELV
+201 SVEGGAHEISEQDLV
-216 DALAFGHQHIV
+216 DALAFGHEHIKD
-227 ELVGVQQELI
+227 LVVMQEKLV
-237 AAVGKEKI
+237 AEVGKEKI
-245 QIEAEEVDTELLG
+245 KIEADEIDTELVA
-258 AVSELAADRIKE
+258 AVSELASDRIKE

-275 TKEERQELIDGIR
+275 TKEERQGLIDEVR
-288 DEVLENLNERFPDS
+288 ADVLEGLAERFP
-302 EKEIKAELESLL
+302 EGAKQIKAEIEALL
-314 KADMRSMILKEKRR
+314 KADMRGMILKEKRR

-333 LDEVREVS
+333 LDEVREVA
-341 CESGILPRTHGS
+341 CESSILPRTHGS
-353 SLFTRGQT
+353 ALFTRGQT

-419 AERALEPVIPSDES
+419 AERAIEPVIPSDES

-475 GTGVGLVK
+475 GTGVGLVM
-483 EGDEY
+483 EGDKY

-499 FLGDMDLKIAGTI
+499 FLGDMDLKVAGTV
-512 DGITAVQMDIKIQGL
+512 DGITAIQMDIKVQGL
-527 ELEIFKQALDRAK
+527 KLEILKEALDRAK
-540 EGREKVLAI
+540 EGRDKVLGI
-549 MNECLGESR
+549 MNECLSESR
-558 DELSRWAP
+558 DDLSRWAP
-566 RIEFIKID
+566 RIEFIKIN

-587 MIREIEKTGATV
+587 TIREIEKTGATI
-599 NVDEDGTITIA
+599 NVAEDGTITIA
-610 SVEAGPADEA
+610 SVEAGPAQEA

-630 AEIGKEYDGLVK
+630 AEIGKEYDGTVK
-642 RVMPFGAFVEILP
+642 RIMPFGAFVEILP

-664 ELAHRRV
+664 ELAHNRV
-671 EKVEDVVEEGDKIA
+671 EKVEDVVAEGEKIA